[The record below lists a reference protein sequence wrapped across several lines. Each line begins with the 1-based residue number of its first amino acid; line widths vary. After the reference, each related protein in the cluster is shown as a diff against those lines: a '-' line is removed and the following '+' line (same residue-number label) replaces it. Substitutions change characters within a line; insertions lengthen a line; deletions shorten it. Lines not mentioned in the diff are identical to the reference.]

1 MNKSSFLLRFFNL
14 VMLVVV
20 TMCSIQMSYAYSSEK
35 DSISNSKVSDKHIDR
50 QLKERIKSFQY
61 DLLNEQPEFTEE
73 KLLLEFPLN
82 KETND
87 LQNNV
92 RSFFGEIE
100 EKKGWVEGA
109 IGNED
114 LTELPVGIKHHMNN
128 VEYSIGIAKAKFTP
142 EYTEMLVFARVKLPQ
157 GNNDRPRELFFG
169 ADKVKLSHEGGII
182 GDSKLVLLGN
192 VNIPFNGG
200 NWLLMLKGGFD
211 YTSGNTTDRTFVT
224 IACDGVKGMG
234 LEGAVEFSRNLLLP
248 IKEDGTLQPN
258 MREEIIQVKDAKSG
272 AYVNKKIQVKNRVRG
287 DFKVTAPDW
296 NDILVNINLSS
307 FVLKKH
313 PDKFA
318 FKLNKAVLDFSD
330 LRNDPTVNFPDYYH
344 DNGLLMPSQNS
355 WRGVYV
361 QNFDVMLPKEFKT
374 ISSVETKSR
383 ISFGAR
389 DLIIDS
395 NGVSGHF
402 YADNLFSTNEG
413 LTSEDKAWA
422 MSLDHIAVDIA
433 ANNLTGA
440 ELQGDLIL
448 PVSKESK
455 FRYRGLITDEEY
467 LLAVKTTDT
476 LKFDVFSATARLYE
490 NSGVELKVEDGKFLP
505 KAILNGRMAITASQK
520 KTIDSIGKK
529 KGKEIVQFK
538 GLEFQ
543 ELILQTET
551 PIIQAKYA
559 GYKDEVKLANFPVS
573 IANIAFKSNDV
584 EAQIAFD
591 LKLNLMNEKD
601 KGFAADTRLA
611 IIGTFG
617 VEQRKHSWKY
627 EGLELEKIRL
637 QANTGVFKLE
647 GFLQLMEDDP
657 EYGDGFAAQL
667 KAELAAF
674 KGVELEAKA
683 IFGKKDFRYWYFD
696 AMIDNLPTKAAPT
709 GITLKGI
716 AGGAF
721 YHMQRDGFNSS
732 FSPSGI
738 SYVPNKEK
746 ALGLKAM
753 VMFGVVNDKAVNGG
767 AGFEILFNT
776 NGGVSRMGLYGNAHF
791 MKDLADLPGGGL
803 VSKTLDKVKE
813 QETALTSYLGNQTP
827 SEKTIRMT
835 KPFIDIAK
843 SEYPEKVEGQAGINA
858 YLGVDYDFDNNVLH
872 GKLDV
877 FVDVAGGVV
886 QGRASQGR
894 AGWAVLHMEPKKW
907 YLHLGTPDDR
917 LGLKFGIG
925 PLTVESGG
933 YFMMGDEIPGSPPP
947 PPEVA
952 EILGLDVKELDY
964 MRDENALGEGRGFAF
979 GQDFKIDTGD
989 MRALFFYARFVAGGG
1004 YDIML
1009 KDYGDAKCKGSN
1021 DQIGING
1028 WYANGQA
1035 YAYLQGEL
1043 GIRIKLFFVKKKIPI
1058 IKAGA
1063 AVLLQAK
1070 APNPVWMRGYLGGH
1084 YNLLGG
1090 LVKGKFRF
1098 KVTIGEECEF
1108 IDASPLGGIKVIT
1121 DVTPKDGSKEIDVF
1135 AAPQAAFSLK
1145 VNEAIIVPEDDGDK
1159 TYKII
1164 LEQFK
1169 VFDDTKKEITG
1180 TLEWNS
1186 SNTSVTFVSTDILP
1200 PNTNLT
1206 AAVEVSFQELV
1217 NGVYRTVNVD
1227 GKKAVEFEER
1237 KFTTGTAPNYI
1248 PLRNIEYSYPV
1259 VDQKHFY
1266 ENEHDKGYILLKRG
1280 QDYLFDDAVWK
1291 SDVAIQDIS
1300 GSKQIVDFLY
1310 NEASNRIEYTMPN
1323 VEQQQEYSLIINSSP
1338 KDRTTGVSTES
1349 YNNVTTGSNDNTAEI
1364 RTNSAENV
1372 SKDGVIERLKYN
1384 FRTSNYKTFKQKI
1397 KALNATQY
1405 QWGKVYSDVLY
1416 LSVKLKPYEGFEL
1429 AELVGTKHTANTP
1442 LVTLMSTLTDDYF
1455 TKDMNPPMY
1464 AKYPLNNQYYFVD
1477 RDVSEY
1483 GAPPSKALRLMSSYL
1498 TSLEYGVDRTW
1509 RETTFPYYYDLP
1521 YFYKA
1526 DLVDLK
1532 TQVSNDFAD
1541 GKISNSHPAMS
1552 ILDAK
1557 FYMMRS
1563 GKYPIKMQYV
1573 LPGGINGTQHT
1584 FNYKNP
1590 NNFR

>member
-1 MNKSSFLLRFFNL
+1 MIKQHILSLITRFLRLKVFIFLICFTLNTFAL
-14 VMLVVV
+14 E
-20 TMCSIQMSYAYSSEK
+20 SEK
-35 DSISNSKVSDKHIDR
+35 DSISNSKVSNKHIDR

-61 DLLNEQPEFTEE
+61 DLLNEEPEFTEE

-87 LQNNV
+87 LQDNV

-109 IGNED
+109 IGDED
-114 LTELPVGIKHHMNN
+114 LTELPVGIKHHINN

-182 GDSKLVLLGN
+182 GDAKLVLLGN

-248 IKEDGTLQPN
+248 IKEDGTLQPK
-258 MREEIIQVKDAKSG
+258 MREEIVQVKDAKSG

-490 NSGVELKVEDGKFLP
+490 NSGIELKVEDGKFLP

-573 IANIAFKSNDV
+573 IANIVFTSNDI
-584 EAQIAFD
+584 EAAIAFD
-591 LKLNLMNEKD
+591 LKLNLMGKKD

-617 VEQRKHSWKY
+617 VEERKHRWKY
-627 EGLELEKIRL
+627 DRLELERISL
-637 QANTGVFKLE
+637 EANLGAIQLE
-647 GFLQLMEDDP
+647 GSLHLMQDNP
-657 EYGDGFAAQL
+657 EYGDGFS
-667 KAELAAF
+667 AEI
-674 KGVELEAKA
+674 KGTFGSIGPIECKA
-683 IFGKKDFRYWYFD
+683 IFGKKEFRYWYLD
-696 AMIDNLPTKAAPT
+696 AAVK
-709 GITLKGI
+709 GLKINAGPVQI
-716 AGGAF
+716 SGFAGGAF
-721 YHMQRDGFNSS
+721 YKMTRRGFSSS
-732 FSPSGI
+732 FSPTGL
-738 SYVPNKEK
+738 SYVPDDKYGLGVK
-746 ALGLKAM
+746 SMVFLGLVDEA
-753 VMFGVVNDKAVNGG
+753 VVNAS
-767 AGFEILFNT
+767 AGFEILFNKR
-776 NGGVSRMGLYGNAHF
+776 GGVSKLGFYGEAQMLKAF
-791 MKDLADLPGGGL
+791 
-803 VSKTLDKVKE
+803 E
-813 QETALTSYLGNQTP
+813 
-827 SEKTIRMT
+827 
-835 KPFIDIAK
+835 
-843 SEYPEKVEGQAGINA
+843 
-858 YLGVDYDFDNNVLH
+858 FDNPVAKLTDKLKNVTSGL
-872 GKLDV
+872 GADKLVNNSEFVKTFTDV
-877 FVDVAGGVV
+877 AKENDSGEIVGAVSISAYMGMEHDFENNVFHAEFDLYVNVAGGVV
-886 QGRASQGR
+886 QGRASKGR
-894 AGWAVLHMEPKKW
+894 AGWGVFHVDKETW
-907 YLHLGTPDDR
+907 YLHMGTPEDR
-917 LGLKFGIG
+917 LGLKVGIG
-925 PLTVESGG
+925 SFSIESGG
-933 YFMMGDEIPGSPPP
+933 YLMMGHKIPGSPPP

-952 EILGLDVKELDY
+952 KILGVDAKELDY

-979 GQDFKIDTGD
+979 GQDFKLDTGD
-989 MRALFFYARFVAGGG
+989 MSALFFYARFVAGGG

-1098 KVTIGEECEF
+1098 KVTIGKECEF

-1464 AKYPLNNQYYFVD
+1464 AKYPLNNQYYFVN

-1483 GAPPSKALRLMSSYL
+1483 GSPPSKALRLMSSYL
-1498 TSLEYGVDRTW
+1498 TSLEYDVDRTW

>member
-1 MNKSSFLLRFFNL
+1 MIKQHILSLFTRFLRLKVFIFLICFTLNTFAL
-14 VMLVVV
+14 E
-20 TMCSIQMSYAYSSEK
+20 SEK
-35 DSISNSKVSDKHIDR
+35 DSISNSKVSNEHIDR
-50 QLKERIKSFQY
+50 QLRERIKSFQY

-87 LQNNV
+87 LQENV

-100 EKKGWVEGA
+100 QKKGWVEGA
-109 IGNED
+109 IGNEE
-114 LTELPVGIKHHMNN
+114 LTELPVGLKHHMNN

-142 EYTEMLVFARVKLPQ
+142 EYTEMLVFARIKLPQ
-157 GNNDRPRELFFG
+157 GNDGRPRELFFG

-182 GDSKLVLLGN
+182 GDAKLVLLGN

-200 NWLLMLKGGFD
+200 NWLLTLKGGFD
-211 YTSGNTTDRTFVT
+211 YTNGNTTDRTFVT

-248 IKEDGTLQPN
+248 IKEDGTLQPK
-258 MREEIIQVKDAKSG
+258 MREEIVQVKDAKSG

-490 NSGVELKVEDGKFLP
+490 NSGIELKVEDGKFLP

-573 IANIAFKSNDV
+573 IANIVFTSNDI
-584 EAQIAFD
+584 EAAIAFD
-591 LKLNLMNEKD
+591 LKLNLMGKKD

-617 VEQRKHSWKY
+617 EEERKHRWKY
-627 EGLELEKIRL
+627 DRLELERISL
-637 QANTGVFKLE
+637 EANLGAIQLE
-647 GFLQLMEDDP
+647 GSLHLMQDNP
-657 EYGDGFAAQL
+657 EYGDGFS
-667 KAELAAF
+667 AEI
-674 KGVELEAKA
+674 KGTFGSIGPIECKA
-683 IFGKKDFRYWYFD
+683 IFGKKEFRYWYLD
-696 AMIDNLPTKAAPT
+696 AAVK
-709 GITLKGI
+709 GLKINAGPVQI
-716 AGGAF
+716 SGFAGGAF
-721 YHMQRDGFNSS
+721 YKMTRKGFSSS
-732 FSPSGI
+732 FSPTGL
-738 SYVPNKEK
+738 SYVPDDKYGLGVK
-746 ALGLKAM
+746 SMVFLGLVDEA
-753 VMFGVVNDKAVNGG
+753 VVNAS
-767 AGFEILFNT
+767 AGFEILFNKR
-776 NGGVSRMGLYGNAHF
+776 GGVSKLGFYGEAQMLKAF
-791 MKDLADLPGGGL
+791 
-803 VSKTLDKVKE
+803 E
-813 QETALTSYLGNQTP
+813 
-827 SEKTIRMT
+827 
-835 KPFIDIAK
+835 
-843 SEYPEKVEGQAGINA
+843 
-858 YLGVDYDFDNNVLH
+858 FDNPVAKLTDKLKNVTSGL
-872 GKLDV
+872 GADKLVNNSEFVKTFTDV
-877 FVDVAGGVV
+877 AKENDSGEIVGAVSISAYMGMEHDFENNVFHAEFDLYVNVAGGVV
-886 QGRASQGR
+886 QGRASKGR
-894 AGWAVLHMEPKKW
+894 AGWGVFHVDKETW
-907 YLHLGTPDDR
+907 YLHMGTPEDR
-917 LGLKFGIG
+917 LGLKVGIG
-925 PLTVESGG
+925 SFSIESGG
-933 YFMMGDEIPGSPPP
+933 YLMMGHKIPGSPPP

-952 EILGLDVKELDY
+952 EILGVDVKELDY

-979 GQDFKIDTGD
+979 GQDFKLDTGD
-989 MRALFFYARFVAGGG
+989 MSALFFYARFVAGGG

-1135 AAPQAAFSLK
+1135 AAPQAAFNLK

-1442 LVTLMSTLTDDYF
+1442 LITLMSTLTDDYF
-1455 TKDMNPPMY
+1455 IKDMNPPMY

-1498 TSLEYGVDRTW
+1498 TSLEYDVDRTW